1 MLRMFLTREVFQPEM
16 SALKLPSWKKSRL
29 MSVTPETHQPPMGP
43 YFAMAAAAFE
53 LYSVTAV
60 LREALSAKGG
70 SCAEGVQI
78 KQLSLQSSRYGT
90 VLHLVITSILVVTS
104 LWQKSSH

>member
-1 MLRMFLTREVFQPEM
+1 
-16 SALKLPSWKKSRL
+16 
-29 MSVTPETHQPPMGP
+29 MGDGGGGEGAGGEGGGGEGLGGDGP
-43 YFAMAAAAFE
+43 GGGG
-53 LYSVTAV
+53 VGGGGDCDTV
-60 LREALSAKGG
+60 VGGGKGGG